1 MTQGFAIDPAHIA
14 DIDIT
19 GPDLAANW
27 RELAERWATEPP
39 FYVLVQGFPML
50 VTGRHDY
57 VREVL
62 LDRDRFTAS
71 PPMGPPPGDI
81 FMGLPQ
87 LNSMDGESHDRLRRL
102 LTPYFGPE
110 ATERLGA
117 SIGAI
122 VSDLIDAIADR
133 GGGFDAMADFAEPL
147 VERTLLEV
155 LFDVDGEARRQF
167 IAYSQIMPLA
177 LTAMIEG
184 TYPPAFVDEFE
195 RTTAMIEELF
205 EDRRREPRDDFISG
219 IVKAAD
225 DGFQVSHEEMVGN
238 TLAVYAGAQLATA
251 TSVGMVLLNL
261 ATHPDQYAELRTE
274 PELATGAVE
283 ESLRHDPAGLFGF
296 PRYATQDTA
305 VGGRPVAAGM
315 PVQVGLAAAN
325 YDPQRYP
332 DPSRFDLHRPV
343 RGALSFSTGAHQCL
357 GSRVARLIL
366 TTAAGGV
373 AERWTRLVVSQ
384 PDFSPVY
391 SGVLGELKP
400 ATLPLTATA

>member
-1 MTQGFAIDPAHIA
+1 
-14 DIDIT
+14 
-19 GPDLAANW
+19 
-27 RELAERWATEPP
+27 
-39 FYVLVQGFPML
+39 
-50 VTGRHDY
+50 
-57 VREVL
+57 
-62 LDRDRFTAS
+62 
-71 PPMGPPPGDI
+71 
-81 FMGLPQ
+81 
-87 LNSMDGESHDRLRRL
+87 
-102 LTPYFGPE
+102 
-110 ATERLGA
+110 
-117 SIGAI
+117 
-122 VSDLIDAIADR
+122 
-133 GGGFDAMADFAEPL
+133 
-147 VERTLLEV
+147 
-155 LFDVDGEARRQF
+155 
-167 IAYSQIMPLA
+167 MPLA

-219 IVKAAD
+219 LVEAAD

-305 VGGRPVAAGM
+305 VGGRPVRRRNAGPGRPGRRQLRSGALSRPLPVRPPSAGTRGAVVQHRCTSVPRLTRRAA
-315 PVQVGLAAAN
+315 
-325 YDPQRYP
+325 DS
-332 DPSRFDLHRPV
+332 DHRGRWR
-343 RGALSFSTGAHQCL
+343 RGALD
-357 GSRVARLIL
+357 
-366 TTAAGGV
+366 AAGSH
-373 AERWTRLVVSQ
+373 AR

-391 SGVLGELKP
+391 GGVLGELKP